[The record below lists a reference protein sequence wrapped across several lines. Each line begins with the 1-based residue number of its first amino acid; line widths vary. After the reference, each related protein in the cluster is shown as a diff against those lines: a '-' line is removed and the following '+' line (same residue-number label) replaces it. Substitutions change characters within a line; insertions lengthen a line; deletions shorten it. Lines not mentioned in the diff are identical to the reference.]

1 MKTKLTITH
10 DCPICGRTISIL
22 AGREIPADI
31 TYIKT
36 KRHSVVLVHTMCLN
50 QKRRE
55 RTNEHIKSKEDN
67 KEGRK
72 AGAR

>member
-36 KRHSVVLVHTMCLN
+36 KRHTVVLVHTMCLN
-50 QKRRE
+50 QNKRGE
-55 RTNEHIKSKEDN
+55 
-67 KEGRK
+67 
-72 AGAR
+72 